1 MMHIQSHQRGKRAS
15 TMIYL
20 NGAKVATAHAHSNQC
35 ADPEKL
41 ATLISLK
48 RALHFA
54 SKYAVMLP
62 PSVRGLLAIAASIA
76 ELRYEAAKTGDKTKL
91 AKAQVV
97 LEKAKQNPSRIIRA
111 GAAAL
116 AELLKK

>member
-1 MMHIQSHQRGKRAS
+1 MV
-15 TMIYL
+15 YL
-20 NGAKVATAHAHSNQC
+20 NGTKVATAHAHQNQC
-35 ADPEKL
+35 PDPEKL

-62 PSVRGLLAIAASIA
+62 PSVRGLLGLAAGIAD
-76 ELRYEAAKTGDKTKL
+76 LRYQAAMSGDKTKL
-91 AKAQVV
+91 VKAQAL
-97 LEKAKQNPSRIIRA
+97 LEKAKKNPSRIVRA

-116 AELLKK
+116 AELLKR